1 MQGSRSFQRRCL
13 GAGIGALIGALLGV
27 IGGAEMSEILLWGA
41 LLGAVVGFVG
51 GALLDLY
58 GSLL

>member
-1 MQGSRSFQRRCL
+1 
-13 GAGIGALIGALLGV
+13 
-27 IGGAEMSEILLWGA
+27 MSEILLWGA